1 MYISNKVTKEQLHK
15 KLQKKLYQ
23 HCEIKVQLNPYT
35 SVKRRRKKPKKILHF
50 QALYNLF
57 FRYSS
62 ITQACQPV

>member
-35 SVKRRRKKPKKILHF
+35 SVKRRRKKQKKTLHF